1 MRVNDLIHVFGR
13 HMSIPH
19 RLGINDDSRPQLALI
34 EASRLVHP
42 QNALCAPQRKLRF
55 EHAVQLRF
63 SGGIAA
69 AARVPCFA
77 LIRADE
83 NVLIEFRHDS
93 GFYQHSS
100 VVCFMRRAFRD
111 TLFVR
116 VTTSFQPRI
125 VGIGGTLRPGS
136 SSEKALRYALSR
148 AQARGA
154 RVELFTGEAI
164 NLPAYIPE
172 APAQTPEVLRLV
184 EALRGAH
191 GALISSPGYHGS
203 VSGLVKNA
211 VDYAE
216 GLRDDAQP
224 YLEGRALG
232 LIACAQGWQ
241 AANSTLVALR
251 SIAHAL
257 RGWPT
262 PLGIAFNTSAPA
274 FGDTDEPLDAAF
286 ARQLDVV

>member
-1 MRVNDLIHVFGR
+1 
-13 HMSIPH
+13 
-19 RLGINDDSRPQLALI
+19 
-34 EASRLVHP
+34 
-42 QNALCAPQRKLRF
+42 
-55 EHAVQLRF
+55 
-63 SGGIAA
+63 
-69 AARVPCFA
+69 
-77 LIRADE
+77 
-83 NVLIEFRHDS
+83 
-93 GFYQHSS
+93 
-100 VVCFMRRAFRD
+100 MRRAFRD

-241 AANSTLVALR
+241 AANSTLTALR

-262 PLGIAFNTSAPA
+262 PLGVAFNTSAPV
-274 FGDTDEPLDAAF
+274 FSDTDEPLDAAL
-286 ARQLDVV
+286 AHQLDVVAGQVFDFALMRHHARTESAVK